1 MKLSVIIPVYKVE
14 KTLGRCLD
22 SIVGQPVADMEII
35 LVDDGSPDGCLEL
48 CDAWAE
54 RDSRIIVIHK
64 VNGGLSDAR
73 NAGIAIAKGDVITF
87 VDSDD
92 YIAPNTY
99 PEVLAEMDKDSDIIE
114 YPIFKFYGAPQQS
127 LLQFERRKYVDMAEY
142 WLRAET
148 YRHAYVCNK
157 IFRRELFNDIKFPIG
172 KAFEDV
178 YTLPKLLGMAKKVQT
193 TSAGLYYYCWNENG
207 LTANPTAGSL
217 EMLLDA
223 HLMANATITD
233 ERYYL
238 HVLNIQLDV
247 TDRTGAAP
255 RLNNLKIM
263 NTKSFGLKDKAKA
276 MAINLMGIERVCKLH
291 RIFYKTRNCLW

>member
-35 LVDDGSPDGCLEL
+35 LVDDGSPDGCPEL

-54 RDSRIIVIHK
+54 RDGRIKVIHK
-64 VNGGLSDAR
+64 ANGGLSDAR
-73 NAGIAIAKGDVITF
+73 NTGMAIAQGDIITF

-92 YIAPNTY
+92 YIAPDTY
-99 PEVLAEMDKDSDIIE
+99 PKVLAEIDGDCDMIE
-114 YPIFKFYGAPQQS
+114 YPIFKFYGSPKQS
-127 LLQFERRKYVDMAEY
+127 LLQFERRMYADMAEY
-142 WLRAET
+142 WLKAEA

-157 IFRRELFNDIKFPIG
+157 MFRRELFDGISFPSG

-178 YTLPKLLGMAKKVQT
+178 YTLPRLLGKAKKVKT
-193 TSAGLYYYCWNENG
+193 TDSGLYYYCWNENG
-207 LTANPTAGSL
+207 ITANPTAESL

-223 HLMANATITD
+223 LLSANAAITD
-233 ERYYL
+233 EKYYL

-247 TDRTGAAP
+247 ADRTGAAP
-255 RLNNLKIM
+255 RLNNLKIKD
-263 NTKSFGLKDKAKA
+263 TKSLGIKEKAKA
-276 MAINLMGIERVCKLH
+276 MAINLMGIERLCKLH